1 MICWDK
7 RYDLME
13 MTADTAISIIR
24 NDGMCALFISGDVCI
39 ISTEQIQGPKEIVI
53 LCSVY

>member
-24 NDGMCALFISGDVCI
+24 NDGMCALFLSGNVCI
-39 ISTEQIQGPKEIVI
+39 ISTEQIQGPKEMVI
-53 LCSVY
+53 LCSVH